1 MSYTYAQQKRHG
13 NKRPGAE
20 PLGGGMMESSLP
32 NSAMLETPGHQVDM
46 PVVMREKME
55 ESFGMDLSVVKLYEN
70 RAVGDAGAE
79 AVAQG
84 NKIAFAPGKL
94 DFSSTKGQALLG
106 HEISHVTSQ
115 ARGEVKGSDLVNDSA
130 LEARADREGL
140 MAARGE
146 SVTPCHGGAAAALS
160 NASAASAA
168 GPMQAKSGKKKKI
181 SDRARADYESAQLR
195 SSNEEA
201 TEDQELDKAERDEKI
216 DKLFRLTAME
226 IRDGLEYSH
235 AINIKKQELLPKYL
249 PDAERKGAENGWDKK
264 RTNKHAGS
272 LAQSEA
278 IQLIKQNDFRT
289 LSDDEYDWMTNMYDN
304 ADLDTLMEVS
314 RRRNQLGEEIYKQHQ
329 DLVKQ
334 RPGEDEGKLKAETG
348 YSPLATEYL
357 VYDRILQSSR
367 KNERLPELAQ
377 KSHSKLTPKQRE
389 IQKIV
394 GNITATGVTAR
405 ENNYLQT
412 DEGME
417 VDNML
422 QKQQIEWL
430 KELSGRK

>member
-1 MSYTYAQQKRHG
+1 MTEQ
-13 NKRPGAE
+13 E
-20 PLGGGMMESSLP
+20 P
-32 NSAMLETPGHQVDM
+32 
-46 PVVMREKME
+46 
-55 ESFGMDLSVVKLYEN
+55 
-70 RAVGDAGAE
+70 
-79 AVAQG
+79 
-84 NKIAFAPGKL
+84 
-94 DFSSTKGQALLG
+94 
-106 HEISHVTSQ
+106 
-115 ARGEVKGSDLVNDSA
+115 
-130 LEARADREGL
+130 
-140 MAARGE
+140 
-146 SVTPCHGGAAAALS
+146 
-160 NASAASAA
+160 
-168 GPMQAKSGKKKKI
+168 
-181 SDRARADYESAQLR
+181 DYESAQLR
-195 SSNEEA
+195 STNEEA

-226 IRDGLEYSH
+226 IRDGMEYGH
-235 AINIKKQELLPKYL
+235 AINIKKQELLLKYL

-289 LSDDEYDWMTNMYDN
+289 LSDDEYAWMTNMYDN

-334 RPGEDEGKLKAETG
+334 RQGEDEGKLKAETG

-367 KNERLPELAQ
+367 KNERLPELVQ
-377 KSHSKLTPKQRE
+377 KSHSKLTPEQRE